1 MLGVVIEGNEN
12 LQFGENTVTITV
24 TAEDGITVKT
34 YTILVHRKTQ
44 EEEIIEQEMEEEQNK
59 VEDQAKNK
67 SNKFNWWWII
77 AIIPALIIG
86 GIIAWIWWK
95 NKNKEV

>member
-1 MLGVVIEGNEN
+1 MHGVVIEGNEN

-44 EEEIIEQEMEEEQNK
+44 EEETTEQEMEEEQNK

-67 SNKFNWWWII
+67 SNRLNWWWII
-77 AIIPALIIG
+77 AIIPALIIS